1 MPAQGGSPATG
12 EVAAEHEQGRAH
24 SLVASAR
31 PEECGGLATCA
42 CGSAARRLTAAT
54 LRGATATSG
63 FGRGVRELRREVR
76 EVVLRSIW
84 AEGGWR

>member
-1 MPAQGGSPATG
+1 MATSGG
-12 EVAAEHEQGRAH
+12 EQVRSRAH
-24 SLVASAR
+24 PMVPSAQ
-31 PEECGGLATCA
+31 PEECGGLATCV

-54 LRGATATSG
+54 LWGATATSG
-63 FGRGVRELRREVR
+63 FRRVVRELRREVR